1 MFRGYKNRSAHLP
14 INPDGLSQ
22 GPVVS
27 KLAIAPLNKDN
38 IMGANPVKKTL
49 PPDSSILPSKLLS
62 SDLISTPLSSK
73 PKSNDEDESMKMGIA
88 LSESL
93 QILPASSTKSSIE
106 TPSRLENKL
115 PPQIDSDVMQVA
127 KKKQIDSSSGISDLT
142 I

>member
-1 MFRGYKNRSAHLP
+1 VFRGYKNHSAHLP
-14 INPDGLSQ
+14 VNPDGLSQ
-22 GPVVS
+22 GS

-49 PPDSSILPSKLLS
+49 PHDSSMLPSNLLS
-62 SDLISTPLSSK
+62 SNLISTPLSSK
-73 PKSNDEDESMKMGIA
+73 PKSKDEDESKKVGIS

-93 QILPASSTKSSIE
+93 QILPASSTKSYIE

-115 PPQIDSDVMQVA
+115 ASKIDSDVMQDA
-127 KKKQIDSSSGISDLT
+127 KKIQIDSSSGISDLT